1 MLLAKYV
8 FCLQE
13 IFSTCYSAVGGGTD
27 IKHLTLRNPLNI
39 SMRPVAISV
48 VVVYALSSVHSV
60 L

>member
-1 MLLAKYV
+1 MCSVYKN
-8 FCLQE
+8 
-13 IFSTCYSAVGGGTD
+13 FSTCYSAVGGGTD
-27 IKHLTLRNPLNI
+27 IEHLTLRNPLNI